1 MKTIRIEGSPRT
13 ELGKRGSALLRKEGK
28 VPCVIYGSK
37 ENTHFY
43 AHENSFLKLVYT
55 HETHLVNISIEGQE
69 IKTVLKDIQF
79 HPVTDKIL
87 HVDFV
92 EVHEDKPVI
101 INIPVSITGD
111 SVGIKAGGKLRMK
124 RRNLKVK
131 GYAGDIPD
139 SLTVDITDVK
149 INHSVKVGD
158 LAFDKLELLDPKI
171 ATILTVASSRVALK
185 TEAEIAEEA
194 AAEAAEH
201 AAAPAEEKE

>member
-1 MKTIRIEGSPRT
+1 MKTIRIEGSPRK
-13 ELGKRGSALLRKEGK
+13 ELGKRGSALLRKEGN

-55 HETHLVNISIEGQE
+55 HETHLVNIIIEGQE
-69 IKTVLKDIQF
+69 IRTVMKDIQF

-92 EVHEDKPVI
+92 EVHENKPVI
-101 INIPVSITGD
+101 INIPVSLTGD

-131 GYAGDIPD
+131 GYPNDIPEF
-139 SLTVDITDVK
+139 LTVDVSNVK

-171 ATILTVASSRVALK
+171 ATILTIASSRVALK
-185 TEAEIAEEA
+185 TEAEIAEEEA
-194 AAEAAEH
+194 AATAEH
-201 AAAPAEEKE
+201 AEAPAHEKE